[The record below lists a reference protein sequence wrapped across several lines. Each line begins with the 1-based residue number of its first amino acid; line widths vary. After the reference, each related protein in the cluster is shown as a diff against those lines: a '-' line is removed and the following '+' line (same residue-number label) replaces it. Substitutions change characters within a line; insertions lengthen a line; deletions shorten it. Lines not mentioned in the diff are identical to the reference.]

1 MILNVN
7 LSLRRR
13 VRYFNLLSSR
23 ARRLVKENI
32 YLTIFFFVEIY
43 LKTYGLEIKE
53 IHLKEFNEDIIT
65 DYDENDLN
73 LQSKKNAYREF
84 KKKIKISNDDLV
96 RDPDLVIEKTA
107 VARELTNLSENS
119 YRQLKL
125 NFKSFVKLAPLY
137 KLNIFKKKLNQF
149 FQIQSNRYGV
159 YIDAKFKI
167 EFVLKK
173 IYQNL
178 LENNINIDE
187 RIFKIHLSGDGANV
201 TKTRIKIIK
210 FTFRVINEP
219 NNSVYSVYHLG
230 ELFFII
236 LKMIA
241 HNILSLTHNIF

>member
-13 VRYFNLLSSR
+13 VRFFNLLSSR

-119 YRQLKL
+119 YIYL
-125 NFKSFVKLAPLY
+125 
-137 KLNIFKKKLNQF
+137 
-149 FQIQSNRYGV
+149 
-159 YIDAKFKI
+159 
-167 EFVLKK
+167 EF
-173 IYQNL
+173 
-178 LENNINIDE
+178 
-187 RIFKIHLSGDGANV
+187 
-201 TKTRIKIIK
+201 
-210 FTFRVINEP
+210 
-219 NNSVYSVYHLG
+219 
-230 ELFFII
+230 
-236 LKMIA
+236 
-241 HNILSLTHNIF
+241 